1 MTPSRAVV
9 GARAGAN
16 PAPGATPPREAPGSA
31 DLRDDLEGLALR
43 LRAAIRREDRLD
55 AFLFAA
61 GMLQIAEDALD
72 CEPELLLHVAR
83 RLGAAPVA
91 GARAGAASARMVARA
106 AGAIAEQHVDPG
118 MRRWTA
124 QLAALVQRLAE
135 GVADP
140 ARPVPARSCD
150 AVLDGVHRLPA
161 TLRRTAMRRPACF
174 GIFDQHPDDVR
185 ELTARF
191 ARFAP
196 ARRRPLLVLGVRTSG
211 SYLAPLTG
219 AFLRARGYADVTVL
233 TLRPGRRQRAGQRRA
248 MQAVARR
255 GGLALVCD
263 DPPGSGR
270 TVAGVADL
278 LAGRGL
284 DVVLVL
290 AVFGPP
296 RALPRDLAGRP
307 AVLLGQADWA
317 VTARLAP
324 TAVGATVADL
334 LGPAIEIV
342 ACERLDGGAP
352 RRVRRHVRA
361 AYRLTVRDRG
371 HRDTTEAWIAV
382 EGVGL
387 GHLGADAAVLHRE
400 LEPYLAPLLGV
411 RDGLMYREWLPDR
424 ARADRRTP
432 DPARTAQRLAGE
444 VDARARALPL
454 ASDRTT
460 GARGERP
467 AWEAASLVLSRAF
480 GRAQPAARVLVVDPA
495 VQGLL
500 RVERPSRVDGS
511 MALSRWFAAGAGD
524 LVKVDWAEPD
534 GASWRVASC
543 DPVSDL
549 AQVTAG
555 SQDRALGRLLRE
567 AYNLLG
573 HEPIEA
579 ERWLLHELAHLWS
592 HERAAP
598 DDPAPRRAAAVA
610 MQAYMHEVYFAD
622 LAPDGNGPLCALDV
636 DGVLELGVLG
646 FPALTP
652 VAAQALRALTA
663 HGHRPVLATG
673 RSEQEVIERCAAYRL
688 AGGVAEYGA
697 VVHAP
702 GAVAPRSL
710 LSGAQMA

>member
-1 MTPSRAVV
+1 MTPARAVV

-16 PAPGATPPREAPGSA
+16 PAPGAPPPREAPGSA

-43 LRAAIRREDRLD
+43 LRAAIHREDRLD

-83 RLGAAPVA
+83 RLGAAPGV

-140 ARPVPARSCD
+140 ARPMPARSCD

-278 LAGRGL
+278 LAAGGL

-432 DPARTAQRLAGE
+432 EPARTAQRLAGY

-480 GRAQPAARVLVVDPA
+480 GRAQPA
-495 VQGLL
+495 
-500 RVERPSRVDGS
+500 
-511 MALSRWFAAGAGD
+511 
-524 LVKVDWAEPD
+524 
-534 GASWRVASC
+534 
-543 DPVSDL
+543 
-549 AQVTAG
+549 
-555 SQDRALGRLLRE
+555 
-567 AYNLLG
+567 
-573 HEPIEA
+573 
-579 ERWLLHELAHLWS
+579 
-592 HERAAP
+592 
-598 DDPAPRRAAAVA
+598 
-610 MQAYMHEVYFAD
+610 
-622 LAPDGNGPLCALDV
+622 
-636 DGVLELGVLG
+636 
-646 FPALTP
+646 
-652 VAAQALRALTA
+652 
-663 HGHRPVLATG
+663 
-673 RSEQEVIERCAAYRL
+673 
-688 AGGVAEYGA
+688 
-697 VVHAP
+697 
-702 GAVAPRSL
+702 
-710 LSGAQMA
+710 